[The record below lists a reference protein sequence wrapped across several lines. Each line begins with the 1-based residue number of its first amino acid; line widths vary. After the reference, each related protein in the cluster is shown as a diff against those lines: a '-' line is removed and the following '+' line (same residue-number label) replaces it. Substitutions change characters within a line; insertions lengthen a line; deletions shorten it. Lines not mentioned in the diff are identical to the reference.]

1 VEVAKEERE
10 EAMVQPVLEPAKLF
24 VRCQSEAKKNLASAN
39 NDAEKE
45 AKIIEEFNACLKHG
59 LTPTLIQADN
69 EIKFE
74 RILREKAAMRMENF
88 TCADPDNESSPDV
101 DQLHWTSEKDG
112 VNRLVH
118 VKLDRLASRIHV
130 VENFVSPEECAA
142 MEENA
147 SERLQSALTA
157 DGKGGSEISLNRK
170 AMQAGIVPD
179 FSKEAD
185 GDLIARL
192 SRRVYDYTNH
202 VLDLAITE
210 HGQEP
215 LMSIQYFGRGYN
227 DTEPDRYTPH
237 CDGTCDGTRHDRGAR
252 MATMVMY
259 CTIPEKGGHTNF
271 QNADVHVK
279 PEVGSGLFFSYI
291 DPATNGTDFGFT
303 QHSGCPVYEGEKKII
318 TQWVRYGVDAQTSRG
333 SFNTCKFVGRS
344 TKMSML
350 RFSYL
355 SFVCRSTV
363 GILKSEDGE

>member
-1 VEVAKEERE
+1 MEVAKKED
-10 EAMVQPVLEPAKLF
+10 ATVQPNLEPAELLSK
-24 VRCQSEAKKNLASAN
+24 CQSEAKKNLASAN

-45 AKIIEEFNACLKHG
+45 AKIMERFNACLKHG
-59 LTPTLIQADN
+59 ITPTLIQADN
-69 EIKFE
+69 EIEFE
-74 RILREKAAMRMENF
+74 RNLRVKAAMRMENF
-88 TCADPDNESSPDV
+88 TCADPDSASSPDV

-112 VNRLVH
+112 VDRLVH
-118 VKLDRLASRIHV
+118 IKMDRIASRVHV
-130 VENFVSPEECAA
+130 IENFVSPEECAA

-147 SERLQSALTA
+147 STRLARAATS
-157 DGKGGSEISLNRK
+157 DGKGGSQVGINRK
-170 AMQAGIVPD
+170 ALQAGIVPD
-179 FSKEAD
+179 FSKEKY
-185 GDLIARL
+185 GDPIARL

-202 VLDLAITE
+202 VLGLDITE

-237 CDGTCDGTRHDRGAR
+237 CDARCDGTSHFHGAR
-252 MATMVMY
+252 VASLVMY

-271 QNADVHVK
+271 QNAGIHVK

-291 DPATNGTDFGFT
+291 DPATNGTDLGFT

-318 TQWVRYGVDAQTSRG
+318 TQWVRYGVDAQTSHG

-363 GILKSEDGE
+363 GILRSEDGD